1 MERKMQTIRT
11 RLRKMTEQLTASER
25 KIAQAILA
33 DYPFSGL
40 LPIQEL
46 ADRTGVSS
54 ASITRFV
61 GKIGGGGYQD
71 FQRQLIG
78 ELKEGNKSPL
88 DLKVR
93 QAPAEPAFLVDYANR
108 MTVILREMTETVSQE
123 QFDQVCRLIAD
134 TSRNVF
140 LLGGRVS
147 NTLASFLSIHLRQIR
162 SQIYHLPDNPE
173 FWPEHILRMRKKDI
187 VVLFDFRRYQPN
199 LAALAEMISRKRQAT
214 IILITDKWM
223 SPIARHSSEII
234 ALPIDAGTA
243 WDTVVGAHVFVE
255 ALIVK
260 VSEFDW
266 ASTQARIKAWD
277 EVRLDSPM
285 PGEEPSS
292 TIDLEGT
299 NEA

>member
-1 MERKMQTIRT
+1 MQTIRA

-46 ADRTGVSS
+46 AERTGVSS

-61 GKIGGGGYQD
+61 LKIGGGGYQD

-78 ELKEGNKSPL
+78 ELKEGNQSPL
-88 DLKVR
+88 DLKIR
-93 QAPAEPAFLVDYANR
+93 QSPAEAEFLVDYASR
-108 MTVILREMTETVSQE
+108 LKIILGEMSETISQE

-147 NTLASFLSIHLRQIR
+147 NTLAAFLSIHLRQIR
-162 SQIYHLPDNPE
+162 SQIYHIPDNPE
-173 FWPEHILRMRKKDI
+173 YWPEHILRMRKKDI
-187 VVLFDFRRYQPN
+187 IILFDFRRYQSN

-223 SPIARHSSEII
+223 SPIARHSNEII

-243 WDTVVGAHVFVE
+243 WDTVAAANAFLE
-255 ALIVK
+255 AVIVK

-277 EVRLDSPM
+277 EVRIDFPS
-285 PGEEPSS
+285 PGEEPNSA
-292 TIDLEGT
+292 IDFEGT
-299 NEA
+299 NET

>member
-1 MERKMQTIRT
+1 MLTIRA

-78 ELKEGNKSPL
+78 ELKEGNQSPL

-93 QAPAEPAFLVDYANR
+93 QAPAEAEFLADYANR
-108 MTVILREMTETVSQE
+108 LSTILREMAETVSQE
-123 QFDQVCRLIAD
+123 QFDHICRLLAD
-134 TSRNVF
+134 PGRSIF

-147 NTLASFLSIHLRQIR
+147 DTLAGFLSIHLRQVR
-162 SQIYHLPDNPE
+162 GQIYHIPDNTE
-173 FWPEHILRMRKKDI
+173 FWPEHILRMRKKDV

-199 LAALAEMISRKRQAT
+199 LAVLAEMISRKRQAT
-214 IILITDKWM
+214 IVLITDKWM
-223 SPIARHSSEII
+223 SPIARYSTEIV
-234 ALPIDAGTA
+234 ALPIDAGTP
-243 WDTVVGAHVFVE
+243 WDTVAAANAFVE

-260 VSEFDW
+260 VSEVDW
-266 ASTQARIKAWD
+266 ASTQERIRAWD
-277 EVRLDSPM
+277 EVRLDSPS
-285 PGEEPSS
+285 PGENSNS
-292 TIDLEGT
+292 TMEIEGT
-299 NEA
+299 NET

>member
-1 MERKMQTIRT
+1 MLTIRA

-40 LPIQEL
+40 LPIQEM

-71 FQRQLIG
+71 FQRQLIA
-78 ELKEGNKSPL
+78 ELKEGNQSPL
-88 DLKVR
+88 DLKIR
-93 QAPAEPAFLVDYANR
+93 QTPAEAEFLVDYANR
-108 MTVILREMTETVSQE
+108 LSTILREMAETISQE
-123 QFDQVCRLIAD
+123 QFEHICKLLAD
-134 TSRNVF
+134 PGRNVF

-147 NTLASFLSIHLRQIR
+147 NTLAAFLSIHLRQIR
-162 SQIYHLPDNPE
+162 SQIYHISDNPE
-173 FWPEHILRMRKKDI
+173 FWPEHILRMRKKDV

-199 LAALAEMISRKRQAT
+199 LAGLAETIARKRQAT
-214 IILITDKWM
+214 IILITDKWV
-223 SPIARHSSEII
+223 SPIARHSAEIV

-243 WDTVVGAHVFVE
+243 WDTVAAANAFIE

-260 VSEFDW
+260 VSEVDW
-266 ASTQARIKAWD
+266 ASTQERIRAWD
-277 EVRLDSPM
+277 EVRVDAPN
-285 PGEEPSS
+285 PGEDSNSPKK
-292 TIDLEGT
+292 IEGT
-299 NEA
+299 HET